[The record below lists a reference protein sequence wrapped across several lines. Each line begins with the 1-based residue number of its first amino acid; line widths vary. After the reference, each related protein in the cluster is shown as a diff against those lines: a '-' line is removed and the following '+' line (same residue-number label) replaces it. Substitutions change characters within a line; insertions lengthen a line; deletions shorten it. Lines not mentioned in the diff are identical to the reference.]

1 MKKLRIGIFGGTFN
15 PIHIGHLHVAQIAQ
29 QAKQLDAVYFV
40 PSYLAPDKQFDQKV
54 TPRQRFE
61 MVKLAIV
68 GNPGFRAADIE
79 VKKKEVS
86 YSIETV
92 KYFRKKYPR
101 PHELFFIIGADRIN
115 GLPKWQSIDE
125 ILGTLSFL
133 AVHRP
138 GTKTVDCPYPVEF
151 LPAPGLEIS
160 STYLRDHTRMG
171 KAVSYLLP
179 ESVRRYVKKHRLYEN
194 LR

>member
-1 MKKLRIGIFGGTFN
+1 MKKRIGIFGGTFN

-40 PSYLAPDKQFDQKV
+40 PSYVAPDKQLDQNV
-54 TPRQRFE
+54 SAQQRYE
-61 MVKLAIV
+61 MVKLAV
-68 GNPGFRAADIE
+68 DGNPYFCASDFE
-79 VKKKEVS
+79 TKKKAVS

-92 KYFRKKYPR
+92 KHFRKKYPA
-101 PHELFFIIGADRIN
+101 PHELFFIIGADRIK
-115 GLPKWQSIDE
+115 GLPRWQSIDE
-125 ILGTLSFL
+125 ILGMLSFI

-138 GTKTVDCPYPVEF
+138 GTKAVDSPYPVEF

-171 KAVSYLLP
+171 RAVSYLLP
-179 ESVRRYVKKHRLYEN
+179 ESVRQYVKKYRLYEG
-194 LR
+194 R